1 MRAKN
6 NMHKTID
13 SQRTSEQARVT
24 ESICICHSFDQILNT
39 NASWTIDKGSGVYT
53 YSYASRFPFPPLWWW
68 WLLFKGSKRRCQLYA
83 WGSRKG
89 LLSYLLTYSAA
100 SARIEYQRGR
110 EPSACWVRRRISRIS
125 STMIQLVGDLLTCCF
140 ECQHFASASSMS

>member
-1 MRAKN
+1 MRAKK

-13 SQRTSEQARVT
+13 SQRASKREWLSLYVYVILSIKYWTRTRVGRAT
-24 ESICICHSFDQILNT
+24 RGQ
-39 NASWTIDKGSGVYT
+39 VYIH
-53 YSYASRFPFPPLWWW
+53 SYASRFPFPPLWSWW

-89 LLSYLLTYSAA
+89 LLSYLLSSFSADWISKTGEA
-100 SARIEYQRGR
+100 
-110 EPSACWVRRRISRIS
+110 SACWVRRRISRIS

-140 ECQHFASASSMS
+140 ECQHFVSASSMS